1 MRSRRI
7 SGLRALGALFSLA
20 ALACEITLAARTTR
34 PEDATAPRVLWTLDT
49 GG

>member
-1 MRSRRI
+1 MFI
-7 SGLRALGALFSLA
+7 LA
-20 ALACEITLAARTTR
+20 TVACEITLAAQTTR